1 MSEWKVMLNVNFY
14 QVWRQTRPLRPGEPM
29 HSGVRETRGYF
40 ERIRGSGVCGQTKYG
55 RCGTKLKFRRKRDG
69 ET

>member
-40 ERIRGSGVCGQTKYG
+40 ETESEAQAYVD
-55 RCGTKLKFRRKRDG
+55 KLNMEDAALN
-69 ET
+69 